1 VCGDF
6 TSIGHDA
13 ARHKPVTKHEGEIE
27 VANYLL
33 AYHGGGMAGTP
44 AEQEKAMA
52 AWGTWFGQLGDAV
65 VDGGNPVGAAKMIAA
80 NGGVSDGG
88 GANPLTGYSVI
99 KAASL
104 DAAVAMAKGCPI
116 LMSGGSI
123 QVCETF
129 DAM

>member
-1 VCGDF
+1 M
-6 TSIGHDA
+6 
-13 ARHKPVTKHEGEIE
+13 
-27 VANYLL
+27 ANYLL

-44 AEQEKAMA
+44 EEQEKAMA
-52 AWGTWFGQLGDAV
+52 AWGTWFGQLGEAV

-80 NGGVSDGG
+80 NGAVSDGG

-99 KAASL
+99 KAGSL

-116 LMSGGSI
+116 LAAGGSI

-129 DAM
+129 DVM